1 VKDDAPVVRKVDA
14 ARLAGL
20 PFEEVILSSGGG
32 AASPIVKTPR
42 KRGAMAGY
50 WSNVVR
56 LAVRES
62 FGRVRLDAPVSAA
75 LRIGPAAICGAI
87 VWIVSGSVGYGLIA
101 AVVAMALL
109 FGWQFMAI
117 PPRLAKE
124 TEDRL
129 AEIQQRLDEISADRP
144 IAYEYLTLGAQ
155 RRDGNILLSGV
166 TLVLRNASDRTMA
179 YTFKDVT
186 LHVNEQAIGLKDQE
200 EISGLIG
207 HQQEMGYA
215 VAPQEPVEVPRFSE
229 IIVDFNIE
237 YDNQPP
243 LRKRTMGRRVSCKL
257 ESLEPLTATYLILE
271 EREI

>member
-1 VKDDAPVVRKVDA
+1 MSQPSARELPGTLVFVV
-14 ARLAGL
+14 ARLTRSG
-20 PFEEVILSSGGG
+20 EKGGG
-32 AASPIVKTPR
+32 SAASPRAPRSIERANAPTPEAVP
-42 KRGAMAGY
+42 KR
-50 WSNVVR
+50 
-56 LAVRES
+56 
-62 FGRVRLDAPVSAA
+62 
-75 LRIGPAAICGAI
+75 PACP
-87 VWIVSGSVGYGLIA
+87 
-101 AVVAMALL
+101 
-109 FGWQFMAI
+109 AI

-215 VAPQEPVEVPRFSE
+215 VAPQEPGVELLGQEIGGEVEHFSG
-229 IIVDFNIE
+229 F
-237 YDNQPP
+237 
-243 LRKRTMGRRVSCKL
+243 
-257 ESLEPLTATYLILE
+257 AT
-271 EREI
+271 

>member
-1 VKDDAPVVRKVDA
+1 
-14 ARLAGL
+14 
-20 PFEEVILSSGGG
+20 
-32 AASPIVKTPR
+32 
-42 KRGAMAGY
+42 MAGY
-50 WSNVVR
+50 WSNVAR

-75 LRIGPAAICGAI
+75 ISIGPAVLCGAVI
-87 VWIVSGSVGYGLIA
+87 WIVSGSVGYGLIA
-101 AVVAMALL
+101 AIVAMVLL
-109 FGWQFMAI
+109 FGWKFIAI

-124 TEDRL
+124 AVDSL
-129 AEIQQRLDEISADRP
+129 SKIQQRLDEISADRP
-144 IAYEYLTLGAQ
+144 IAYEYLTLVAQ

-186 LHVNEQAIGLKDQE
+186 LRVNEHAIALQDQE
-200 EISGLIG
+200 EASGLIG
-207 HQQEMGYA
+207 HQQEMEYA
-215 VAPQEPVEVPRFSE
+215 VAPLEPLEVPRLSE
-229 IIVDFNIE
+229 IVVDFNIE

-257 ESLEPLTATYLILE
+257 ESIEPLTATYLILE

>member
-1 VKDDAPVVRKVDA
+1 
-14 ARLAGL
+14 
-20 PFEEVILSSGGG
+20 
-32 AASPIVKTPR
+32 
-42 KRGAMAGY
+42 MAGY
-50 WSNVVR
+50 WSNVAR

-75 LRIGPAAICGAI
+75 ISIGPAVLCGAVI
-87 VWIVSGSVGYGLIA
+87 WIVSGSVGYGLIA
-101 AVVAMALL
+101 AIVAMVLL
-109 FGWQFMAI
+109 FGWKFIAI

-124 TEDRL
+124 AVDSL
-129 AEIQQRLDEISADRP
+129 SKIQQRLDEISADRP
-144 IAYEYLTLGAQ
+144 IAYEYLTLVAQ

-186 LHVNEQAIGLKDQE
+186 LRVNEHAIALQDQE
-200 EISGLIG
+200 EASGLIG
-207 HQQEMGYA
+207 HQQEMEYA
-215 VAPQEPVEVPRFSE
+215 VAPLELFEVPRLSE
-229 IIVDFNIE
+229 IVVDFNIE

-257 ESLEPLTATYLILE
+257 ESLEPLTATYQILE